1 MSDAGDAAAAAVIG
15 AARDLATQAVT
26 QATAQLETLIGQAV
40 DAAEDA
46 AQRAVTL
53 PADVLRRI
61 NELAQ
66 QQDPLGAVLW
76 LMLRLA
82 NSLAPAGVTL
92 TAYDPAPG
100 TGRPR
105 SLAVTYTSEVVTV
118 ALAFATAE
126 PPGGAIVLSVHGN
139 GNGNG
144 NGDGDG
150 NGNGNGNGDGDGNG
164 GGPVKFGAGALSVR
178 VDGLTDDSI
187 AIPFAAGLTVDS
199 RTTVTATVALDA
211 PAAGGPELGFRLGRP
226 ALTVTLSPSIEAFHY
241 RVEVALHDNGVTIDL
256 VSMIGDLATV
266 VSLPRIDESLDL
278 ALTLEDGRLRLGRL
292 AEAQA

>member
-1 MSDAGDAAAAAVIG
+1 MSDAGEAAAAAVIG

-46 AQRAVTL
+46 AQRAVAL

-92 TAYDPAPG
+92 TAYDLAPG

-105 SLAVTYTSEVVTV
+105 SLAVTYTSEVATV
-118 ALAFATAE
+118 ALAFATAD

-139 GNGNG
+139 
-144 NGDGDG
+144 
-150 NGNGNGNGDGDGNG
+150 GNG